1 MDEFVA
7 FRIRRSWV
15 KAAAVVAVLAAFVAP
30 VTAMAVDQFT
40 DVPDTNIFHSDI
52 AWLAD
57 NDVTKG
63 CNPPANDKFCPSSN
77 VTRGQMAAFM
87 KRLATGQVVDAGTLE
102 GQTADDLTSDG
113 FSIYYDAPVDITGN
127 ASVETVLE
135 LTDLPA
141 GSYLII
147 GKAYLTN
154 NGASPRGVVCELI
167 TAPAFDRILATVPA
181 SNFVPITLT
190 VVRTFPSDGG
200 TAQLSCLDSGSPDI
214 TANWIK
220 ITAIGLNGLVNTRG

>member
-7 FRIRRSWV
+7 FRIRRRWV

-57 NDVTKG
+57 NGVTKG

-87 KRLATGQVVDAGTLE
+87 KRLSTTQIVDAGTLE
-102 GQTADDLTSDG
+102 GQTAEDLTSDG
-113 FSIYYDAPVDITGN
+113 FSIYHDAPVDITGVS
-127 ASVETVLE
+127 SVETVLE
-135 LTDLPA
+135 LTGLPA

-147 GKAYLTN
+147 AKTYLTN
-154 NGASPRGVVCELI
+154 NGAGDQNVICEI
-167 TAPAFDRILATVPA
+167 IAAPAFDRGVATVPGF
-181 SNFVPITLT
+181 NDVPMTLT

-200 TAQLSCLDSGSPDI
+200 AAQLKCVDYGNTNVS
-214 TANWIK
+214 ANWIK
-220 ITAIGLNGLVNTRG
+220 ITAIGLNGLVNTPG